1 MNRSTATL
9 LLAAPFL
16 LAAQSVAQQA
26 AAPSQ
31 STATAEMGVI
41 HALIAS
47 HDAIRRTVTNLP
59 DGIRTVTESDDPQ
72 IAKLIRDHVVSM
84 NQRVTSRSDPELP
97 DESPALKLILRNGDK
112 VQTTVELTDKGA
124 VEVQKSKDPEVVA
137 ALQSHALEVSDLVKR
152 GMEAMMESMMKNG
165 GGMGQGMMHDQEPAS
180 SAHNHDQHQA
190 DVNSR
195 GDQVMGFD
203 HNKTTHHFRLMS
215 DGGAIE
221 VEANDPE
228 DTTSRDQIRQH
239 LSHIARLFAEGNFT
253 SPMLIH
259 SQTPPGVPV
268 MKQLKSTI
276 KYRFEN
282 TERGGRIRITT
293 SNGEARSAVHD
304 FLGFQIKDHGTGDSG
319 VVEKR

>member
-9 LLAAPFL
+9 LLAAPFML
-16 LAAQSVAQQA
+16 VAQSVAQQP
-26 AAPSQ
+26 AAPSP
-31 STATAEMGVI
+31 STAATEMGVI
-41 HALIAS
+41 HTLIGS

-72 IAKLIRDHVVSM
+72 IAKLIQGHVVSM
-84 NQRVTSRSDPELP
+84 NQRVNSSSDPGFP

-112 VQTTVELTDKGA
+112 VQTTVELTGKGA
-124 VEVQKSKDPEVVA
+124 VAVRTSKDPEVVA

-152 GMEAMMESMMKNG
+152 GMEAMMEAMMKNG
-165 GGMGQGMMHDQEPAS
+165 GAMMQGMTHVQEPAS
-180 SAHNHDQHQA
+180 SAHSHDQHQA
-190 DVNSR
+190 GVNDR

-203 HNKTTHHFRLMS
+203 HNKTTHRFRLIS

-221 VEANDPE
+221 VEASDPE

-239 LSHIARLFAEGNFT
+239 LSHIARLFAEGDFT

-268 MKQLKSTI
+268 MKRLKSTI

-293 SNGEARSAVHD
+293 SNREARSAVHD
-304 FLGFQIKDHGTGDSG
+304 FLAFQIKDHGTGDSG

>member
-9 LLAAPFL
+9 FLAAPFL
-16 LAAQSVAQQA
+16 LVVQSVAQQP

-41 HALIAS
+41 HALIAG

-59 DGIRTVTESDDPQ
+59 DGIRTVTEADDPQ
-72 IAKLIRDHVVSM
+72 IAKAIRDHVASM
-84 NQRVTSRSDPELP
+84 NQRVDSRSDPELP
-97 DESPALKLILRNGDK
+97 DESPALKSILRNGDK
-112 VQTTVELTDKGA
+112 VRTTVELIGKGA
-124 VEVQKSKDPEVVA
+124 IEVQISKDPEIVA

-152 GMEAMMESMMKNG
+152 GMEAMMEAMMKNG
-165 GGMGQGMMHDQEPAS
+165 GGMAQGTTHAPEPAS
-180 SAHNHDQHQA
+180 SAHSHDQHQA
-190 DVNSR
+190 DVNNR

-203 HNKTTHHFRLMS
+203 HNKTTHHFRLFS
-215 DGGAIE
+215 DGGVIE
-221 VEANDPE
+221 VEENDPE
-228 DTTSRDQIRQH
+228 DATSRDQIRQH
-239 LSHIARLFAEGNFT
+239 LSHIARMFAEGDFT

-293 SNGEARSAVHD
+293 SNEGARSAVHD
-304 FLGFQIKDHGTGDSG
+304 FLTFQIQDHGTGDSG

>member
-1 MNRSTATL
+1 MNRSPAIL

-16 LAAQSVAQQA
+16 LVVQSVAQQPV
-26 AAPSQ
+26 APSP
-31 STATAEMGVI
+31 STATAEMDVI
-41 HALIAS
+41 HTLIAG

-72 IAKLIRDHVVSM
+72 IAKLIQDHVVSM
-84 NQRVTSRSDPELP
+84 NQRVNSRSDPGFP

-112 VQTTVELTDKGA
+112 VQTTVELTRNGA
-124 VEVQKSKDPEVVA
+124 VAVRKSKDPRIVA

-165 GGMGQGMMHDQEPAS
+165 GAMMQGTHVHEPAS
-180 SAHNHDQHQA
+180 AGHSHDQHQA
-190 DVNSR
+190 DVDNR

-203 HNKTTHHFRLMS
+203 HNKTAHHFRLLS

-221 VEANDPE
+221 VEANDAE
-228 DTTSRDQIRQH
+228 DTTSVAQIRQH
-239 LSHIARLFAEGNFT
+239 LSHIANLFAAGDFT

-259 SQTPPGVPV
+259 AQTPPGVPV
-268 MKQLKSTI
+268 MKRLKSTI

-293 SNGEARSAVHD
+293 SNREARSAVHD
-304 FLGFQIKDHGTGDSG
+304 FLAFQIKDHGTGDSG
-319 VVEKR
+319 VIEKR